1 MEDYAKQI
9 HRCFRCGFCKFT
21 YDYSDWNCP
30 SYARFRFDTYSTGG
44 RLWLGHAWLNNE
56 IDWSE
61 HLAEILYA
69 CTACKNCVEQCPMR
83 FSSDL
88 VEWIVGIRSAMVDSG
103 KVPESVSRF
112 LTNVYDY
119 GNPLRIRRAE
129 RDAWADGVRRYQPGD
144 AYLLYVGCLGSYD
157 DLGQTM
163 ARSVVDLLAGA
174 GLSFGILGTEEEC
187 CGNEV
192 YTLGELALFQA
203 LAEKS
208 IRQFKE
214 LGVKKVIAL
223 SPHAYNAMKNN
234 YPKFGADFEVYH
246 YLQVLDM
253 LIRSGSVK
261 LRGTKARVTYHD
273 PCFLGRYN
281 GMYDIPRRILR
292 SIPGVE
298 LVEMARNRENAFC
311 CGGGSGNFVMDLLSG
326 STESPSRMRA
336 REARDTGADVLAT
349 ACPACMTMLTDAVKV
364 EDLEGKVA
372 VRDISQIVKQALPG

>member
-1 MEDYAKQI
+1 MEDYAEQI
-9 HRCFRCGFCKFT
+9 HRCFRCGYCKFT
-21 YDYSDWNCP
+21 HDYSDWNCP
-30 SYARFRFDTYSTGG
+30 SYARFGFDTYSTGG

-61 HLAEILYA
+61 HLGEILYA

-83 FSSDL
+83 FSSDI
-88 VEWIVGIRSAMVDSG
+88 VEWIVGIRSAMVDRG
-103 KVPESVSRF
+103 KVPEFVTRF

-119 GNPLRIRRAE
+119 GNPLRMRMVE
-129 RDAWADGVRRYQPGD
+129 RDNWADGIPRYQPGD

-157 DLGQTM
+157 DVARTM
-163 ARSVVDLLAGA
+163 ARSVADLLAGA
-174 GLSFGILGTEEEC
+174 GLPFGILGTDEEC

-192 YTLGELALFQA
+192 YMLGELALFQE
-203 LAEKS
+203 LAGKN

-214 LGVKKVIAL
+214 LGVKKVVAL
-223 SPHAYNAMKNN
+223 SPHAYNVMKNN
-234 YPKFGADFEVYH
+234 YSKFGADFEVYH

-253 LIRSGSVK
+253 LMRSGSLK

-281 GMYDIPRRILR
+281 GMYDIPRRILQ

-298 LVEMARNRENAFC
+298 MVEMARNRENAFC

-326 STESPSRMRA
+326 STESPSRIRA
-336 REARDTGADVLAT
+336 REAYDIGADVLAT

-364 EDLEGKVA
+364 EDLDGKIA
-372 VRDISQIVKQALPG
+372 VKDISQIVKQALPG

>member
-83 FSSDL
+83 FSTDL

-163 ARSVVDLLAGA
+163 ARSVVDMLAGA

-192 YTLGELALFQA
+192 YTMGELALFQA
-203 LAEKS
+203 LAEKN

-223 SPHAYNAMKNN
+223 SPHAYNAMKNK
-234 YPKFGADFEVYH
+234 YPEFGADFEVYH

-292 SIPGVE
+292 SIPGIE

-349 ACPACMTMLTDAVKV
+349 ACPACMTMLTDAVKA
-364 EDLEGKVA
+364 EDLEDKVA
-372 VRDISQIVKQALPG
+372 VRDISQIVKQALSG

>member
-44 RLWLGHAWLNNE
+44 RLWLGRAWLNNE

-103 KVPESVSRF
+103 KVPEAVSRF

-144 AYLLYVGCLGSYD
+144 EYLLYVGCLGSYD

-203 LAEKS
+203 LAEKN
-208 IRQFKE
+208 IRQFKK

-336 REARDTGADVLAT
+336 REARDTGANVLAT
-349 ACPACMTMLTDAVKV
+349 ACPACMTMLTDAVKA
-364 EDLEGKVA
+364 EDLEDKVA
-372 VRDISQIVKQALPG
+372 VRDISQIVKQALSG

>member
-1 MEDYAKQI
+1 MEDYAEQI
-9 HRCFRCGFCKFT
+9 HRCFRCGYCKFT
-21 YDYSDWNCP
+21 HDYSDWNCP
-30 SYARFRFDTYSTGG
+30 SYSRFRFDTYSTGG
-44 RLWLGHAWLNNE
+44 RLWLGRAWLNNE

-61 HLAEILYA
+61 HLGEILYA
-69 CTACKNCVEQCPMR
+69 CTTCKNCVEQCPMR
-83 FSSDL
+83 FSSDI
-88 VEWIVGIRSAMVDSG
+88 VEWIVGIRSAMVDRG
-103 KVPESVSRF
+103 KVPEPVNRF
-112 LTNVYDY
+112 LTDVYDY
-119 GNPLRIRRAE
+119 GNPLRLRRAE
-129 RDAWADGVRRYQPGD
+129 RDAWADGIPRYQPGD
-144 AYLLYVGCLGSYD
+144 AYLLYVGCLGSYEEI
-157 DLGQTM
+157 GQTM
-163 ARSVVDLLAGA
+163 ARSVVDLLHGA

-203 LAEKS
+203 LAEKN

-214 LGVKKVIAL
+214 LGVKEVIAL

-246 YLQVLDM
+246 YLEVLDM
-253 LIRSGSVK
+253 LIKNGSLK
-261 LRGTKARVTYHD
+261 LHGTKERVTYHD

-281 GMYDIPRRILR
+281 GMYDVPRRILR
-292 SIPGVE
+292 SVPGVE

-326 STESPSRMRA
+326 STESPSRIRA
-336 REARDTGADVLAT
+336 REAYDAGADVLAT

-364 EDLEGKVA
+364 EDLEGKIA